1 MKQFCNNFVTS
12 FLYFCDITHNVM
24 DLFIVIVLALLAV
37 MGIVVGVSN
46 DAVNFLNS
54 AFGSKAAKKNVI
66 LAVAGIGV
74 MVGVLTSSG
83 MMEVAR
89 NGVFDPGLF
98 SYEDI
103 MILFLGMMLSNIILL
118 DIYNTLG
125 LPTSTTVSLVFGLIG
140 SAVAVALYKVWL
152 GADGTETDIA
162 QYINTEKALG
172 IVSGILLSVVLAF
185 FTGHLLMYISRVI
198 FSFRYNKLFTRFGA
212 LWCGITVAGIIYF
225 TVFKGLK
232 SAHIEFIDKL
242 SEYVNNHLSLS
253 LLILWLVSSTLLW
266 ILQRCKVNIL
276 RVTILA
282 GTFSLAL
289 AFAGNDLVNFIG
301 VPYAGYDSYVYSQT
315 ASEEALAHMEVFN
328 LESDNPENP
337 FSTANPLI
345 MCAAG
350 VVMVL
355 TLFLS
360 KKTMRVIE
368 TERKLSSQS
377 EEVSPTNNE
386 ATNASRGIVRGARAI
401 SNVVEAIT
409 PKAVRNFIENRFTPL
424 TEEERGDANYDLIRA
439 TVNLT
444 AAAILISIGTQ
455 LKLPLSTTYVVFMVS
470 MGSSLADRAWGRESA
485 VYRITGVMNVIMG
498 WFITALG
505 GFIIAL
511 VVTLALAYGQLIEVG
526 GWNIVAIVVT
536 LICIGLIIKSNFSKK
551 EENKEVEE
559 SAVAKISDTLKQ
571 SPEEALIAYTEHV
584 CASMEKVTLIY
595 DRTIVAVFKE
605 NRKVLRDMVSEAE
618 EFYHSTRQQKY
629 EIIPLL
635 RTLQESDVKTGLFY
649 VQVVDYISET
659 SKALLHI
666 TRPCYKHVDN
676 NHSGLTKEQVY
687 DLKCIND
694 RVEAIFGNINHMLR
708 TRSFENMDEVLT
720 KRDELFN
727 FIDEVM
733 QNQLRRLRD
742 TGGSSS
748 ANMLFFNILTETKTM
763 VLHSRNIVKSLEHF
777 VDSEE

>member
-1 MKQFCNNFVTS
+1 
-12 FLYFCDITHNVM
+12 M
-24 DLFIVIVLALLAV
+24 DLFIVITLAILAV

-66 LAVAGIGV
+66 LAIAGIGV
-74 MVGVLTSSG
+74 MVGVMTSSG
-83 MMEVAR
+83 MMDVAR
-89 NGVFDPGLF
+89 SGVFYPEMF
-98 SYEDI
+98 SYQEI

-125 LPTSTTVSLVFGLIG
+125 LPTSTTVSLVFGLLG
-140 SAVAVALYKVWL
+140 SAMALALYNIWSGTTDASL
-152 GADGTETDIA
+152 GD
-162 QYINTEKALG
+162 YINSGNALG

-185 FTGHLLMYISRVI
+185 FTGHLLMYVSRFI
-198 FSFRYNKLFTRFGA
+198 FSFRYHKIFNRWGA
-212 LWCGITVAGIIYF
+212 LWCGVTLAGIIYF

-232 SAHIEFIDKL
+232 SSGLIPAVLTEF
-242 SEYVNNHLSLS
+242 VNENTALS
-253 LLILWLVSSTLLW
+253 LLILWAISSVLLW

-276 RVTILA
+276 RVSILA

-301 VPYAGYDSYVYSQT
+301 VPYAGYDSYMIAKSLGT
-315 ASEEALAHMEVFN
+315 EPESMSALA
-328 LESDNPENP
+328 NP
-337 FSTANPLI
+337 TQANFWI

-350 VVMVL
+350 LVMVV
-355 TLFLS
+355 TLFTS
-360 KKTMRVIE
+360 NKAMRVIE

-377 EEVSPTNNE
+377 EE
-386 ATNASRGIVRGARAI
+386 ATPNADAMAASRGIVRGARMLNDGLAR
-401 SNVVEAIT
+401 IT
-409 PKAVRNFIENRFTPL
+409 PNKLIDVINNRFEPL
-424 TEEERGDANYDLIRA
+424 PEEERGDVNYDLIRA

-485 VYRITGVMNVIMG
+485 VYRITGVMTVIMG
-498 WFITALG
+498 WFVTAVG

-511 VVTLALAYGQLIEVG
+511 AVTLVLVYGGKI
-526 GWNIVAIVVT
+526 AIIAVT
-536 LICIGLIIKSNFSKK
+536 AVCGYMLIKSNFAKK
-551 EENKEVEE
+551 AEEKKDAEE
-559 SAVAKISDTLKQ
+559 SAVAMIGESLKQ
-571 SPEEALIAYTEHV
+571 SPEEALITYTEHI
-584 CASMEKVTLIY
+584 CSSMEKVTMIY

-605 NRKVLRDMVSEAE
+605 NRKVLKEMVHEAE
-618 EFYHSTRQQKY
+618 EFYYSTRQQKY

-635 RTLQESDVKTGLFY
+635 RDLQDSDVHTGHFY

-676 NHSGLTKEQVY
+676 NHTGLSKEQVY
-687 DLKCIND
+687 DLKRIND
-694 RVEAIFGNINHMLR
+694 RVEDIFSDINDMLR
-708 TRSFENMDEVLT
+708 NRSFEAMDTVLT
-720 KRDELFN
+720 KRDEMFDL
-727 FIDEVM
+727 IDEVM

-763 VLHSRNIVKSLEHF
+763 ILHSRNIMKSLEHF
-777 VDSEE
+777 VKK

>member
-1 MKQFCNNFVTS
+1 
-12 FLYFCDITHNVM
+12 M

-66 LAVAGIGV
+66 LAIAGAGV
-74 MVGVLTSSG
+74 MVGVMTSSG
-83 MMEVAR
+83 MMDVAR
-89 NGVFDPGLF
+89 SGVFYPAMF
-98 SYEDI
+98 SYQEI

-118 DIYNTLG
+118 DIYNSLG
-125 LPTSTTVSLVFGLIG
+125 LPTSTTVSLVFGLLG
-140 SAVAVALYKVWL
+140 SAMALALYNIWSGDALMSDL
-152 GADGTETDIA
+152 GRF
-162 QYINTEKALG
+162 INSGNALA

-185 FTGHLLMYISRVI
+185 FTGHLLMYISRII
-198 FSFRYNKLFTRFGA
+198 FSFRYHKLFNRFGA

-232 SAHIEFIDKL
+232 STNIIPDVLKD
-242 SEYVNNHLSLS
+242 YVNEHTSMA
-253 LLILWLVSSTLLW
+253 LLILWLGSSVLLW

-276 RVTILA
+276 RVSILA

-301 VPYAGYDSYVYSQT
+301 VPYAGYDSYMI
-315 ASEEALAHMEVFN
+315 AHNADMLPTSMVQ
-328 LESDNPENP
+328 LMNP
-337 FSTANPLI
+337 TKANFWI

-350 VVMVL
+350 LVMVI
-355 TLFLS
+355 TLFTS
-360 KKTMRVIE
+360 KKAMRVIE

-377 EEVSPTNNE
+377 EEVSPTNSE
-386 ATNASRGIVRGARAI
+386 ATNASRGIVRGARAL
-401 SNVVEAIT
+401 SNAVEAIM
-409 PKAVRNFIENRFTPL
+409 PKAVRYFIDSRFVAL
-424 TEEERGDANYDLIRA
+424 TEEERGDVNYDLIRA

-485 VYRITGVMNVIMG
+485 VYRITGVMTVIMG

-505 GFIIAL
+505 GFIIAIG
-511 VVTLALAYGQLIEVG
+511 VTLALAYGQNIAINDF
-526 GWNIVAIVVT
+526 NIVAIAITV
-536 LICIGLIIKSNFSKK
+536 ICIGLIVKSNVGKK
-551 EENKEVEE
+551 SENKEVEE

-571 SPEEALIAYTEHV
+571 SPEEALIAYTEQV
-584 CASMEKVTLIY
+584 CSSMEKVTMIY

-635 RTLQESDVKTGLFY
+635 RSLEECDVNTGHFY

-694 RVEAIFGNINHMLR
+694 RVENIFGDINNMLR
-708 TRSFENMDEVLT
+708 TRSFDSMDEVLT

-742 TGGSSS
+742 SGGSSS
-748 ANMLFFNILTETKTM
+748 ANMLFFNILTETKTI
-763 VLHSRNIVKSLEHF
+763 VLHSRNIMKSLEHF
-777 VDSEE
+777 VDQEE

>member
-1 MKQFCNNFVTS
+1 
-12 FLYFCDITHNVM
+12 M
-24 DLFIVIVLALLAV
+24 DLFIVITLALLAV

-54 AFGSKAAKKNVI
+54 AFGSKVAKKNVI

-74 MVGVLTSSG
+74 MVGVMTSSG
-83 MMEVAR
+83 MMDVAR
-89 NGVFDPGLF
+89 SGVFYPDKF
-98 SYEDI
+98 SYQEI

-125 LPTSTTVSLVFGLIG
+125 LPTSTTVSLVFGLLG
-140 SAVAVALYKVWL
+140 SALALALYNVW
-152 GADGTETDIA
+152 GGDTQYGIGE
-162 QYINTEKALG
+162 YINSGNALA

-185 FTGHLLMYISRVI
+185 LSGHLLMYISRVI
-198 FSFRYNKLFTRFGA
+198 FSFRYHKLFRRFGA
-212 LWCGITVAGIIYF
+212 MWCGITLAGIIF
-225 TVFKGLK
+225 FAVFKGLK
-232 SAHIEFIDKL
+232 SSGLIPAELID
-242 SEYVNNHLSLS
+242 YVNNNTTIS
-253 LLILWLVSSTLLW
+253 LLILWAASSLFLW
-266 ILQRCKVNIL
+266 ILQLCKVNIL
-276 RVTILA
+276 RVSILA

-301 VPYAGYDSYVYSQT
+301 VPYAGYDSYMLQQ
-315 ASEEALAHMEVFN
+315 ASAEPITSMAAL
-328 LESDNPENP
+328 SNP
-337 FSTANPLI
+337 TKANFFI

-350 VVMVL
+350 LVMVI
-355 TLFLS
+355 TLFTS
-360 KKTMRVIE
+360 KKAMRVIE

-377 EEVSPTNNE
+377 EEAPINSD
-386 ATNASRGIVRGARAI
+386 ATVAARGIVRGARAM
-401 SNVVEAIT
+401 SEAIESLI
-409 PKAVRNFIENRFTPL
+409 PKRVNEWIDSRFEQLP
-424 TEEERGDANYDLIRA
+424 EEERGDVNYDLIRA

-470 MGSSLADRAWGRESA
+470 MGTSLADRAWGRESA
-485 VYRITGVMNVIMG
+485 VYRITGVTTVIMG
-498 WFITALG
+498 WFVTAIG

-511 VVTLALAYGQLIEVG
+511 GVTLALAFG
-526 GWNIVAIVVT
+526 GKIAIIIVT
-536 LICIGLIIKSNFSKK
+536 LICVGLIIKSNVQGSKK
-551 EENKEVEE
+551 KDKEVEE
-559 SAVAKISDTLKQ
+559 SAVAKIGDTLKQ

-584 CASMEKVTLIY
+584 CSSMEKVTLIY

-605 NRKVLRDMVSEAE
+605 NRKVLKDMVREAE

-629 EIIPLL
+629 ELLPLL
-635 RTLQESDVKTGLFY
+635 RNLEDSDVNTGHYY

-676 NHSGLTKEQVY
+676 NHTGLSKEQVY
-687 DLKCIND
+687 DLKRIND
-694 RVEAIFGNINHMLR
+694 RVEEIFGEINTMLR
-708 TRSFENMDEVLT
+708 TRSFDSMEKVLNM
-720 KRDELFN
+720 RDEMFDL
-727 FIDEVM
+727 IDEVM

-763 VLHSRNIVKSLEHF
+763 ILHSRNIMKSLEHF
-777 VDSEE
+777 VH